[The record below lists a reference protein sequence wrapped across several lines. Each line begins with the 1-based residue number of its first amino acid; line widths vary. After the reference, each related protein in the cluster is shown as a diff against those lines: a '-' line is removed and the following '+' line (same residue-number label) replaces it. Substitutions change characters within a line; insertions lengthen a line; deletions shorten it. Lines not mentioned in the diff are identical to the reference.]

1 MFDRENKTEEPTE
14 KRIKE
19 TQEQGQFA
27 KVEELGVIFL
37 LSSIACFMLF
47 YAKDIGIKSLEYTK
61 NIWLNLSSFDGSSA
75 ETVRIFR
82 ELLQCGMSIIIGF
95 LGLCLLSSILSGGLQ
110 SGFRLAPKALKMHWD
125 RLHPINGMKKLFSLR
140 KCVDVIIDALKMAAI
155 AWVLYGAFQ
164 EIRQDPI
171 FFTPVPFQRIPEL
184 LLRVV
189 LIFLS
194 RLIAILLI
202 IAFLKY
208 AYERYQTHEDIKMT
222 REEVKEERK
231 QSFGNPEIKATQRR
245 LAQRLLQK
253 QMMDQVPIA
262 DVVVTNP
269 THFAVALKYERGKD
283 KAPIILAKGENMFAQ
298 HIKQIAKN
306 YEVPMIENRL
316 AARLLF
322 RLGSV
327 GKPIPTELYEMIA
340 EILAFVY
347 KTHRNYFYNLKRRRL
362 TYNKTNTKGR
372 NKFTANITF

>member
-1 MFDRENKTEEPTE
+1 MSDRENRTEEPTE
-14 KRIKE
+14 KRLHE

-27 KVEELGVIFL
+27 KTEELSVIFL
-37 LSSIACFMLF
+37 LSAIACFMLF
-47 YAKDIGIKSLEYTK
+47 YAKDIAAKTLTYTN
-61 NIWLNLSSFDGSSA
+61 NIWLNLASFDGSSV
-75 ETVRIFR
+75 ETVKVIR
-82 ELLQCGMSIIIGF
+82 ELLQCGLAITIGF
-95 LGLCLLSSILSGGLQ
+95 LGLCFLSAIFSGGIQ
-110 SGFRLAPKALKMHWD
+110 SGFKLTPKALKFHWE
-125 RLHPINGMKKLFSLR
+125 RLHPIHGLKRLFSLR
-140 KCVDVIIDALKMAAI
+140 KFVEIIIDISKMAAI

-184 LLRVV
+184 FLRIV
-189 LIFLS
+189 LVFLS
-194 RLIAILLI
+194 RLIAILLFI
-202 IAFLKY
+202 TLIKY
-208 AYERYQTHEDIKMT
+208 TYERYQTHEDIKMT

-231 QSFGNPEIKATQRR
+231 QSLGNPEIKAAQRR

-253 QMMDQVPIA
+253 QMMDQIPIA

-283 KAPIILAKGENMFAQ
+283 NAPIILAKGENIFAQ

-306 YEVPMIENRL
+306 YEVPMVENRL

-327 GKPIPTELYEMIA
+327 GKPIPMELYEMIA

-362 TYNKTNTKGR
+362 SYNGNAATKSF
-372 NKFTANITF
+372 KKLE

>member
-1 MFDRENKTEEPTE
+1 
-14 KRIKE
+14 
-19 TQEQGQFA
+19 
-27 KVEELGVIFL
+27 
-37 LSSIACFMLF
+37 
-47 YAKDIGIKSLEYTK
+47 
-61 NIWLNLSSFDGSSA
+61 
-75 ETVRIFR
+75 
-82 ELLQCGMSIIIGF
+82 
-95 LGLCLLSSILSGGLQ
+95 
-110 SGFRLAPKALKMHWD
+110 
-125 RLHPINGMKKLFSLR
+125 
-140 KCVDVIIDALKMAAI
+140 MAAI
-155 AWVLYGAFQ
+155 AWVLYGAFN

-184 LLRVV
+184 FLRIV

-194 RLIAILLI
+194 RLIAILLV

-222 REEVKEERK
+222 REEIKEERK
-231 QSFGNPEIKATQRR
+231 QSFGSPEVKAAQRR

-253 QMMDQVPIA
+253 QMMDQVPVA

-283 KAPIILAKGENMFAQ
+283 KAPIVLAKGENMFAQ
-298 HIKQIAKN
+298 HIKQIAKH
-306 YEVPMIENRL
+306 YEVPMVENRL

-362 TYNKTNTKGR
+362 VYNEAGKKL
-372 NKFTANITF
+372 

>member
-1 MFDRENKTEEPTE
+1 MPDRENRTEEPTE
-14 KRIKE
+14 KRLQE

-27 KVEELGVIFL
+27 KAEELGVIFL
-37 LSSIACFMLF
+37 LSAIACFMLF
-47 YAKDIGIKSLEYTK
+47 YAKDIGVKCFEYARG
-61 NIWLNLSSFDGSSA
+61 IWLNLPSFDGSSA
-75 ETVRIFR
+75 ETVKVLR
-82 ELLQCGMSIIIGF
+82 ELLQCGTVIILGF
-95 LGLCLLSSILSGGLQ
+95 LGLCLLSAILSGGLQ
-110 SGFRLAPKALKMHWD
+110 SGFKLAPKALKLHWD
-125 RLHPINGMKKLFSLR
+125 RLHPINGLKKLFSLR
-140 KCVDVIIDALKMAAI
+140 KCVEIIVDTLKMAAI
-155 AWVLYGAFQ
+155 AWVLYGAFN

-184 LLRVV
+184 FLRVV

-194 RLIAILLI
+194 RLIAILLV

-231 QSFGNPEIKATQRR
+231 QAYGSPEVKAAQRR

-253 QMMDQVPIA
+253 QMMDQVPVA

-283 KAPIILAKGENMFAQ
+283 KAPIVLAKGENMFAQ

-306 YEVPMIENRL
+306 YEVPMVENRL

-362 TYNKTNTKGR
+362 TYNETLAR
-372 NKFTANITF
+372 R